1 MERRVLYGRR
11 AKDFKWYNYFMY
23 EAPRHIYYGL
33 AIGAVIWAWNIFK
46 YVEPKLFPVVTG
58 FVIEEVKLEN
68 GEQRIAGQ
76 MFKER
81 NCDFVEVVAYDAN
94 NNLVDIKFLDV
105 RNVVSR
111 IEGMQAWG
119 WWMVTPPVE
128 TLKLY
133 VNHQCAT
140 GKVTTKLFEGVL

>member
-1 MERRVLYGRR
+1 MGRLLYGRR
-11 AKDFKWYNYFMY
+11 AGDFKWYNYFMY

-33 AIGAVIWAWNIFK
+33 AIGAALWGWNLFK

-81 NCDFVEVVAYDAN
+81 NCDFVELVAYNGEGD
-94 NNLVDIKFLDV
+94 LVDIKFLDV
-105 RNVVSR
+105 KNVVSR
-111 IEGMQAWG
+111 VEGAQGWG
-119 WWMVTPPVE
+119 WWAVIPAVRKL
-128 TLKLY
+128 TLY
-133 VNHQCAT
+133 SNHNCAT